1 MITYMRFPALILT
14 FLALTAGNNLR
25 ADCTREF
32 NGGTLDLAGQW
43 KYAFKV
49 EASSPDLDDSSWQT
63 TKVPGRFGND
73 PTLANYKGDIWY
85 RCKIILNAQTPE
97 NIALY
102 LGIVPEMDEA
112 YFNGVPVGRTGSFA
126 RNRVDIETPRLY
138 SLPPA
143 LWREGENV
151 LAIHV
156 RGHSPDSG
164 LQETVQLVNEQA
176 TARRLILRDVPAI
189 VCSILY
195 MLTALFFGLFFVFFR
210 SRYEHLFFALFSLSL
225 GLYHLIRTRLR
236 MEMFDSFEFSYQLEL
251 VLLFILPTLFIQ
263 YLMFLLNAKRPPL
276 VWIYTGFS
284 GVMVLGAVLS
294 GVGRW
299 PITVAW
305 HGLVLANLAG
315 LAVAI
320 VIIFWIVV
328 KNYAQHRA
336 QLRYIV
342 YGFFALTP
350 AIINDMIVTLKL
362 YDFPRLTVYAFL
374 LFLGFV
380 TLQLANSILDLYRNL
395 KHQEA
400 DLKLL
405 EKKKTA
411 SILNISSEFNI
422 ISESLQRGVQDL
434 KKSPSSSSIRGAT
447 LHLEKFVHDSRLL
460 NLLEED
466 DYTIRRTRFNLKRL
480 CEDTVQ
486 EALSVTGQQS
496 KRILLEVPDVEI
508 LADPDLLG
516 TALYHLVENALL
528 YTKGRVEIA
537 AETAN
542 GLIHLAIRDE
552 GPGMSPELQKVV
564 FFKFE
569 RGAHESSDIPGC
581 GIGLAIVK
589 LIARRLAGQV
599 SLEGGGFF
607 STFRLSVPLNAE
619 ASQ

>member
-1 MITYMRFPALILT
+1 MMKYMRLRALILT
-14 FLALTAGNNLR
+14 FLCLIAGADLR
-25 ADCTREF
+25 AECAKEF
-32 NGGTLDLAGQW
+32 TGGNLDLSGRW

-49 EASSPDLDDSSWQT
+49 EASSPELDDSTWQT
-63 TKVPGRFGND
+63 IQVPGRFGD
-73 PTLANYKGDIWY
+73 DAALANYRGDIWY
-85 RCKIILNAQTPE
+85 RCKIILNSQTPE
-97 NIALY
+97 NVALY

-138 SLPPA
+138 SLPPS

-156 RGHSPDSG
+156 RGQSPDAG
-164 LQETVQLVNEQA
+164 LQEAVQIVNEQA
-176 TARRLILRDVPAI
+176 AARRLILRDVPAI

-195 MLTALFFGLFFVFFR
+195 MLTSLFFGLFFVFFR
-210 SRYEHLFFALFSLSL
+210 SRYEHLFFALFSLFL

-236 MEMFDSFEFSYQLEL
+236 MGLFDSFELSYQMEL

-263 YLMFLLNAKRPPL
+263 YLMFLLNAKRPPI

-284 GVMVLGAVLS
+284 AVMVVGAALS
-294 GVGRW
+294 GAGRW

-305 HGLVLANLAG
+305 HGLILANLAG
-315 LAVAI
+315 LLVAI
-320 VIIFWIVV
+320 GIIFWIVV
-328 KNYAQHRA
+328 KNYSQHRA

-422 ISESLQRGVQDL
+422 ISESLHKGVQDL
-434 KKSPSSSSIRGAT
+434 KKSSSSSSIRGAT

-486 EALSVTGQQS
+486 EALSVTDQPQ

-537 AETAN
+537 AETS
-542 GLIHLAIRDE
+542 GGQIHLAIRDE
-552 GPGMSPELQKVV
+552 GPGMSADLQKLV

-569 RGAHESSDIPGC
+569 RGVHESSDIPGC

-589 LIARRLAGQV
+589 LIAKRLAGHV
-599 SLEGGGFF
+599 ALEGGGFF

-619 ASQ
+619 AAQ

>member
-14 FLALTAGNNLR
+14 TLALLTGTNLR
-25 ADCTREF
+25 ADCMREF
-32 NGGTLDLAGQW
+32 AGGALDLSGKW

-49 EASSPDLDDSSWQT
+49 EASSPDLDDTAWQST
-63 TKVPGRFGND
+63 NVPGRFADD
-73 PTLANYKGDIWY
+73 PALATYRGDIWY
-85 RCKIILNAQTPE
+85 RCRVLLNSQTPE
-97 NIALY
+97 NVALF
-102 LGIVPEMDEA
+102 LGVVPEMDEA
-112 YFNGVPVGRTGSFA
+112 YFNGVPIGRTGSFA
-126 RNRVDIETPRLY
+126 KNRVDIETPRLY
-138 SLPPA
+138 SIPPA
-143 LWREGENV
+143 LWREGENIV
-151 LAIHV
+151 AIHV
-156 RGHSPDSG
+156 RGQSPDAG
-164 LQETVQLVNEQA
+164 IQEPPRLVNEQA
-176 TARRLILRDVPAI
+176 VARRLILMDVPAI

-195 MLTALFFGLFFVFFR
+195 MLTSLFFGLFFLFFR

-225 GLYHLIRTRLR
+225 GMYHLIRTRLR
-236 MEMFDSFEFSYQLEL
+236 LSMFESFELSYQIEL

-284 GVMVLGAVLS
+284 GVMVIGAILS
-294 GVGRW
+294 GLGRW

-315 LAVAI
+315 LVVAI
-320 VIIFWIVV
+320 AIIFWIVV

-434 KKSPSSSSIRGAT
+434 KKGTSSSSIRGAT

-466 DYTIRRTRFNLKRL
+466 DYTIRRTRFNLRKL
-480 CEDTVQ
+480 GEDTVQ
-486 EALSVTGQQS
+486 EALSVTGQPG
-496 KRILLEVPDVEI
+496 KRVLLEMPDVEI

-528 YTKGRVEIA
+528 YTRGRVEIA
-537 AETAN
+537 AEVA
-542 GLIHLAIRDE
+542 GGQIHLAIRDE
-552 GPGMSPELQKVV
+552 GPGMSPDLQKTV

-589 LIARRLAGQV
+589 LIARRLAGHV
-599 SLEGGGFF
+599 GLEGGGFF
-607 STFRLSVPLNAE
+607 STFRFSVPLNAE
-619 ASQ
+619 VGS